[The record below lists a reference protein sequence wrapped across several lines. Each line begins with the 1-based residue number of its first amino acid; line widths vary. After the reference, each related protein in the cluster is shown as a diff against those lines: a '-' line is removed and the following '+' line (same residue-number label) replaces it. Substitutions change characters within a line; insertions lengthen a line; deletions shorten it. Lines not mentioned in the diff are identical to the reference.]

1 MAKYAKFI
9 TAVLGAILAG
19 VAVFFGFDLESKGI
33 SASSIMAMV
42 VPFLTAIGV
51 WGVPNDE

>member
-9 TAVLGAILAG
+9 TSLLGAVIAG